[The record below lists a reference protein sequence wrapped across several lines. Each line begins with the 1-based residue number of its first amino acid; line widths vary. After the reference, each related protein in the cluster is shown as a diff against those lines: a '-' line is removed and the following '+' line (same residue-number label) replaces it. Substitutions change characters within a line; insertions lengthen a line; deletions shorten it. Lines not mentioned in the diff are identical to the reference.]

1 MNRLLERRV
10 ERLERD
16 TDVGD
21 ADIDSAR
28 AICHAYEMVRHHP
41 EEATDGDRALAAATS
56 NEDWQRAFSTL
67 IDAAGGLGAVV
78 QASYEIEAAEKAKQL
93 R

>member
-1 MNRLLERRV
+1 MTRSLEHRV

-16 TDVGD
+16 THVGD
-21 ADIDSAR
+21 ADIGRAR

-41 EEATDGDRALAAATS
+41 EEARADDRALAAATS

-67 IDAAGGLGAVV
+67 IDAAGGVL
-78 QASYEIEAAEKAKQL
+78 SENHIRE
-93 R
+93 